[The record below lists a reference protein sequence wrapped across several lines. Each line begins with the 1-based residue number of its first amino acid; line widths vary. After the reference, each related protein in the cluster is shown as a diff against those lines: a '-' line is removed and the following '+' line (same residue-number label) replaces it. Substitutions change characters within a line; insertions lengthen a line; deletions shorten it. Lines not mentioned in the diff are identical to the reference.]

1 MDLNRAV
8 QIVANDQK
16 NTDDFVAVG
25 EAIEHVLNIL
35 RLPEEPAVP
44 GSWPVEGD
52 DETAEAYKTV
62 LRAADHTLPLAVA
75 ADILAAH
82 AGAEFLA
89 EYARGQQ
96 L

>member
-1 MDLNRAV
+1 MDLTRAV

-16 NTDDFVAVG
+16 DSDVVSVG
-25 EAIEHVLNIL
+25 DAIEHVLNTM

-44 GSWPVEGD
+44 GSWAVEGD
-52 DETAEAYKTV
+52 DEVAEAYTLV
-62 LRAADHTLPLAVA
+62 LRNQDTAVPIQVA

-82 AGAEFLA
+82 AGGQFLA

-96 L
+96 S

>member
-1 MDLNRAV
+1 MKITEAV

-16 NTDDFVAVG
+16 DTDDIVAVG
-25 EAIEHVLNIL
+25 DAIEHVLNTL

-52 DETAEAYKTV
+52 DEIAEAYKTV
-62 LRAADHTLPLAVA
+62 LRAADRTLPLAAA

-82 AGAEFLA
+82 AGANFLA
-89 EYARGQQ
+89 AYASRHQP
-96 L
+96 